1 MENELFAYYERLDG
15 LIADFRSATGLA
27 CPRGCGWC
35 CETGDPEMT
44 VFEALPLARHILANP
59 DLLAKYEA
67 YRHSGAAKPCFFY
80 DANADYH
87 CTVYPIRSMICR
99 MFGYAG
105 GRDKLGRPRFAPCAK
120 MRTGSAWQ
128 APEAVP
134 IFQDARYKLL
144 SITPP
149 ELARVM
155 PFAEALAEAVDR
167 EGMRRSIL
175 G

>member
-59 DLLAKYEA
+59 DLLAKYVA
-67 YRHSGAAKPCFFY
+67 YRHSGAGKPCFFY
-80 DANADYH
+80 DANADHH

-105 GRDKLGRPRFAPCAK
+105 GRDKHGQPRFAACPRMQNAVLI
-120 MRTGSAWQ
+120 SP
-128 APEAVP
+128 PEHVP
-134 IFQDARYKLL
+134 VFQDLHYELL
-144 SITPP
+144 SIAPP